1 MYRFILI
8 FFLFQTISGHS
19 QRIFSANGMLVSFL
33 NMDIKDGG
41 PVSEYKGLII
51 RPSICLG
58 FETKQ
63 WHRLSLTAAVSN
75 FTSGGKEPSNGDS
88 PYYSYHKMLFDNYCI
103 GVTGNYYMVNKKT
116 QFYFGIGPRLDYV
129 RSERGIY
136 SEWDGTSYVPQ
147 YLRKYVFGV
156 SGSIG
161 VNFQLENF
169 ILGIKSN
176 YYYRPHLYKSG
187 YENIYSKGSNV
198 IRDNVVDLQLV
209 FGYTLGKK
217 KAN

>member
-1 MYRFILI
+1 MHRFLI
-8 FFLFQTISGHS
+8 VFFLFQTISSHS
-19 QRIFSANGMLVSFL
+19 QRIFSASGASASILASNILSSY
-33 NMDIKDGG
+33 GG
-41 PVSEYKGLII
+41 IVI
-51 RPSICLG
+51 RPSISLG

-75 FTSGGKEPSNGDS
+75 FTSGGKGAPQEDGPFYN
-88 PYYSYHKMLFDNYCI
+88 YNKLLFDNYCI
-103 GVTGNYYMVNKKT
+103 GATGNYYIINKKT

-129 RSERGIY
+129 HSELEIY
-136 SEWDGTSYVPQ
+136 SKWDGTSYAPQ
-147 YLRKYVFGV
+147 FLRKFVFGV

-187 YENIYSKGSNV
+187 FQTISGESFDI

-209 FGYTLGKK
+209 FGYTFGKK
-217 KAN
+217 KSD